1 MNKIS
6 IVDNSFD
13 INITTS
19 YFLSIQLQLDGFSFC
34 VLDPVSNEY
43 ILFEHRPLKFN
54 ENIIDV
60 LSDEL
65 ASNDLLIYPY
75 QKIFVLYNT
84 KDYSLIPQALYNNN
98 EDSNYL
104 QFCFS
109 DGFDKAKEICFTNKI
124 KMADSICTF
133 KIPIKLAEILE
144 KYYSNVRY
152 FCQATPF
159 IETALLSTSMNIS
172 HNHVHINVQPSSFY
186 FDIIVTSGN
195 NLKMHNT
202 FKYHD
207 QKEFL
212 YFTLF
217 VFEQM
222 KLDTRYTKVFLSGNI
237 EKPSEIYSLIKRY
250 IKQVEIN
257 TTTKHFK
264 FSNVFKNVFLQNH
277 LNLFNTPLC
286 V

>member
-1 MNKIS
+1 MHKIS
-6 IVDNSFD
+6 VIDSNFD

-43 ILFEHRPLKFN
+43 IQFEHTPLKLN
-54 ENIIDV
+54 ENILDV
-60 LSDEL
+60 LEAEL
-65 ASNDLLIYPY
+65 ASNDLLVYPY

-84 KDYSLIPQALYNNN
+84 QNYSLIPQALFQGN
-98 EDSNYL
+98 ESQYL
-104 QFCFS
+104 DFCFS
-109 DGFDKAKEICFTNKI
+109 EEINEETEAYFNNKI
-124 KMADSICTF
+124 KMADSICCFTS
-133 KIPIKLAEILE
+133 PGKLRQIIDR
-144 KYYSNVRY
+144 YYKNARY

-159 IETALLSTSMNIS
+159 IETALLSTSINAS
-172 HNHVHINVQPSSFY
+172 YNHVHIHIQPTGFY

-202 FKYHD
+202 FKYQN

-212 YFTLF
+212 YFVLF

-222 KLDTRYTKVFLSGNI
+222 KLDTRNTQVFITGNI
-237 EKPSEIYSLIKRY
+237 EKTSEIISLLKKY
-250 IKQVEIN
+250 IKQVEIKN
-257 TTTKHFK
+257 TSKHFR
-264 FSNVFKNVFLQNH
+264 FSPVFRNIQLQNH